1 MKLLV
6 AISGGADSVALLL
19 RMVEAGHEV
28 VAAHCNF
35 HLRGADSEA
44 DEAFV
49 RSLCERVGVE
59 LHVRQF
65 STRDYARGH
74 GVSIEMAA
82 RELRYEWFEEL
93 RREVGAKYV
102 CVAHHADD
110 NVETFLLNLSRG
122 TGLSGLTG
130 MQEIQGN
137 VYRPLLRCR
146 REELRK
152 WLRQR
157 GETWREDASNKDVK
171 FRRNKIRHE
180 LLPLLR
186 EMNPSVER
194 AIGELMQR
202 LEMADRIIAQDVAER
217 LKGIMR
223 VLPDG
228 VAIETESLR
237 DDLLTEELLFRVLRD
252 YGFPPSVATDVA
264 AHLDDE
270 GGSLYETPSHLCTR
284 TRRRIEIRRRPV
296 EFEPFELK
304 MGTNQ
309 LPDGGVLEMSIFEGT
324 PDFKR
329 RECAYLDAD
338 MIHGTLVYRATRR
351 GDRFMPYGMR
361 GSKLISDYLADREL
375 SRIDRM
381 KARIVSDERGILW
394 VVGDRVGQKCAVTPA
409 TRRILLLEIKK

>member
-19 RMVEAGHEV
+19 RMVEAGHDV

-59 LHVRQF
+59 LHVKQF
-65 STRDYARGH
+65 ATRDYARGH

-93 RREVGAKYV
+93 RREVGAKYI

-130 MQEIQGN
+130 MREIHGN
-137 VYRPLLRCR
+137 IYRPLLHCR

-152 WLRQR
+152 WLRKR
-157 GETWREDASNKDVK
+157 GETWREDASNQDVK

-194 AIGELMQR
+194 AIGDLMQH
-202 LEMADRIIAQDVAER
+202 LELVEHIVAQDVDER

-223 VLPDG
+223 VLADG
-228 VAIETESLR
+228 VAIATESLR
-237 DDLLTEELLFRVLRD
+237 DDPLAEELLFRVLRD
-252 YGFPPSVATDVA
+252 YGFPPSVATDIA

-270 GGSLYETPSHLCTR
+270 GGSLYETPTHLCTR
-284 TRRRIEIRRRPV
+284 TLRKIEIRLRPV
-296 EFEPFELK
+296 EIEPLVLK
-304 MGTNQ
+304 MGRNV

-329 RECAYLDAD
+329 KECAYLDAD
-338 MIHGTLVYRATRR
+338 KIRGTLVYRATRR
-351 GDRFMPYGMR
+351 ADRFKPYGMR
-361 GSKLISDYLADREL
+361 GSKLISNYLADREL

-381 KARIVSDERGILW
+381 KARLVCDEEAILW

-409 TRRILLLEIKK
+409 TRRILLLEIKQ

>member
-19 RMVEAGHEV
+19 RMVHAGHDV

-49 RSLCERVGVE
+49 RSLCKRVGVE
-59 LHVRQF
+59 LHVKQF
-65 STRDYARGH
+65 QTRDYARGH

-93 RREVGAKYV
+93 RRQVGAKYV

-122 TGLSGLTG
+122 TGINGLTG

-137 VYRPLLRCR
+137 IYRPLLRCR

-157 GETWREDASNKDVK
+157 GETWREDASNNDTA

-194 AIGELMQR
+194 AICDTMQR
-202 LEMADRIIAQDVAER
+202 LATAERIISSEVAER
-217 LKGIMR
+217 LKQVMH

-228 VAIETESLR
+228 VALETEPLR
-237 DDLLTEELLFRVLRD
+237 EDPLGEELIFRVLRD
-252 YGFPPSVATDVA
+252 FGFPPAVADDVA
-264 AHLDDE
+264 SHLDDE
-270 GGSLYETPSHLCTR
+270 GGSRYDTATHICTR
-284 TRRRIEIRRRPV
+284 TLRRIEVRRRPTDV
-296 EFEPFELK
+296 NPLVLK
-304 MGTNQ
+304 MGENI
-309 LPDGGVLEMSIFEGT
+309 LPDGGVLEMSVFEGT
-324 PDFKR
+324 PDFSR
-329 RECAYLDAD
+329 RECAYLDAAS
-338 MIHGTLVYRATRR
+338 IHGPLVYRSVRR
-351 GDRFMPYGMR
+351 GERFAPYGMR
-361 GSKLISDYLADREL
+361 GSKLVSDYLADRNY

-381 KARIVSDERGILW
+381 QARVVSDKEGIVW
-394 VVGDRVGQKCAVTPA
+394 IVADRVGARCAVTPA
-409 TRRILLLEIKK
+409 TQRIILLERK